1 MKKKESF
8 KALLYSIIIMV
19 LINLIGSY
27 INFNYDLTAEKRH
40 TISDMSEETL
50 HNLDDIVYVKVF
62 LKGEYP
68 SGFKRLEK
76 STREILEKFKDIAGN
91 RFNFVF
97 INPSE
102 SDSEEERNAVYQQLI
117 DLGLK
122 PTDLQVKEKSGIS
135 SSIIF
140 PGAVLYYKEKNLT
153 LELLKNEVGL
163 SPQIALNKS
172 IEMLEYEF
180 ITAISKLTKKKKESI
195 AFLSGH
201 GELSNIEVADISYS
215 VMQNNFSLSEYY
227 DLEHFDITKFEID
240 SNSNQPNIARQLE
253 KLKSYKVIII
263 AKPSKPFNKLEKLL
277 IDQYIMAGGN
287 ILWLLDGVNAD
298 MDSLS
303 VTDGYFIATNN
314 NLNLDDMLFV
324 YGARVN
330 SDLIQDKRAAEIPII
345 TGYSGNTPQQTFFS
359 WPYYPLLLSI
369 SEHNISKGIDA
380 IKCEFVSSIDTIQ
393 NNIKKEILL
402 HSSNKSRVVPS
413 PQRISLG
420 ILKNIPKEEYFNSPN
435 LPIALLL
442 EGKFKSVF
450 RNRIRPKNN
459 NIEFREKSKNSK
471 MIIISD
477 GDMIRNNFSE
487 KTGNIYP
494 LGYDKFGKFVYPGNK
509 NFIINCIHYLSDNMK
524 DLNLSPLKTKKI
536 KLRLLD
542 KEKIQENRKLIQLI
556 NIFLPIILI
565 ISFVLIY
572 RYNKR
577 KRYA

>member
-1 MKKKESF
+1 MRKRESF
-8 KALLYSIIIMV
+8 KSILYSIILIL
-19 LINLIGSY
+19 LINLLGNY

-40 TISDMSEETL
+40 TISDISEETL
-50 HNLDDIVYVKVF
+50 LNLDDIVYVKVF

-76 STREILEKFKDIAGN
+76 NTREILEKFKDIAGN

-122 PTDLQVKEKSGIS
+122 PTDLQVKEKSGMR

-140 PGAVLYYKEKNLT
+140 PGAVLYYKEKNIT

-180 ITAISKLTKKKKESI
+180 ITAISKLTRKKKESI

-201 GELSNIEVADISYS
+201 GELNNIEVADISYS

-240 SNSNQPNIARQLE
+240 SNSNQPNLARQLE

-263 AKPSKPFNKLEKLL
+263 AKPSKPFNNLEKLL

-287 ILWLLDGVNAD
+287 ILWLVDGVNAD

-303 VTDGYFIATNN
+303 ATDGYFIATNN

-324 YGARVN
+324 YGARIN

-345 TGYSGNTPQQTFFS
+345 TGYTGNSPQQSFFS

-369 SEHNISKGIDA
+369 SEHKISKGIDA

-393 NNIKKEILL
+393 NNIRKEILL

-435 LPIALLL
+435 IPIALLL
-442 EGKFKSVF
+442 EGEFKSVF

-524 DLNLSPLKTKKI
+524 DLILSPLKTKKI

-542 KEKIQENRKLIQLI
+542 KEKVQKNRNIIQLI
-556 NIFLPIILI
+556 NILIPIILI
-565 ISFVLIY
+565 ITFGLIY
-572 RYNKR
+572 KYNKR
-577 KRYA
+577 KKYA

>member
-1 MKKKESF
+1 MNKKDSF
-8 KALLYSIIIMV
+8 KSLLYSIILLV
-19 LINLIGSY
+19 LINLLGSY

-40 TISDMSEETL
+40 TISDISEEIL
-50 HNLDDIVYVKVF
+50 LNLDDIIYVKIF

-76 STREILEKFKDIAGN
+76 STREILEKFKDISGN

-102 SDSEEERNAVYQQLI
+102 SDSEEERNKVYQQLI

-122 PTDLQVKEKSGIS
+122 PTDLQVKEKDGMS

-140 PGAVLYYKEKNLT
+140 PGAILYYKEKNIA

-163 SPQIALNKS
+163 SPQLALNKS

-180 ITAISKLTKKKKESI
+180 ISAISKLTRKKKESI

-201 GELSNIEVADISYS
+201 NELDNIEVADICYS

-227 DLEHFDITKFEID
+227 DIEHFDITKFEID
-240 SNSNQPNIARQLE
+240 SNSNQPDIARQLD

-263 AKPSKPFNKLEKLL
+263 AKPSKPFNNLEKLL
-277 IDQYIMAGGN
+277 IDQYIMSGGN

-298 MDSLS
+298 MDSLN
-303 VTDGYFIATNN
+303 TKDGYFIANNN
-314 NLNLDDMLFV
+314 NLNLNDMLFV
-324 YGARVN
+324 YGARIN

-345 TGYSGNTPQQTFFS
+345 TGYSGNTPQQSFFS

-369 SEHNISKGIDA
+369 SEHNISKGLDA

-402 HSSNKSRVVPS
+402 QSSNKSRVVPS

-435 LPIALLL
+435 IPIALLL
-442 EGKFKSVF
+442 EGEFKSVF
-450 RNRIRPKNN
+450 RNRIQSKNN
-459 NIEFREKSKNSK
+459 NIEFKEKSKNAK
-471 MIIISD
+471 MIIVSD
-477 GDMIRNNFSE
+477 GDIIRNDFSE

-524 DLNLSPLKTKKI
+524 DLILSPIKTKKI

-542 KEKIQENRKLIQLI
+542 KEKVQKNRDFIQLI
-556 NIFLPIILI
+556 NIFIPIILI
-565 ISFVLIY
+565 ISFGLIY

-577 KRYA
+577 KKYA